1 MDKDIDEDIAVR
13 YSGHR
18 ALCEIDLPGQRAI
31 ERGRVLVVGAGGL
44 GSPVCLYLAAAGVG
58 TIGIVDADT
67 VSLSNLQRQIIHHTS
82 DIGRPKVESA
92 AVKMKAITP
101 HVNVVTVGEMLTS
114 RNSSSLVEGYDIV
127 VDCTDNFDTRLL
139 VNDTCVALGTPM
151 VYGAVQRM
159 AGQIFTYLP
168 GGADYR
174 AWFGCRPPSQEQP
187 CSVNGVMNTVVGVI
201 GTLQAT
207 EVIKYLSHAGDL
219 LDCRL
224 LMFDAVTMT
233 FRTIK
238 SSVRSG
244 R

>member
-1 MDKDIDEDIAVR
+1 MDKDIDDDIAVR

-18 ALCEIDLPGQRAI
+18 ALCKIDLPGQRAI

-92 AVKMKAITP
+92 AVKIKAINP
-101 HVNVVTVGEMLTS
+101 HVNVVAVGEMLTS